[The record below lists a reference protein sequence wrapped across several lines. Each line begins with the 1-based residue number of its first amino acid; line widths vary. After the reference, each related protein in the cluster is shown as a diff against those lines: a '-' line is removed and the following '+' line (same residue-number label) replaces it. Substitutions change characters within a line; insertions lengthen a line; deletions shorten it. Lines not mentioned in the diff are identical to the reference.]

1 MSKKPTIDQM
11 RQELMANGMLSKQQR
26 EANKAKFLE
35 PSKIKDV
42 LYHGSKEPNIVEFK
56 TRKQIAD
63 ENYPDD
69 PSNDYRDERNAVFL
83 SPDPKFTRHFSVEGY
98 TDTGQAPTT
107 YPVHVQ
113 ARNPFDFD
121 KPKHRENLWKT
132 YHDIYYNPESELYAH
147 GPHDTASE
155 KTLAETRMKKRIH
168 ESHKDENNWP
178 LFENPNV
185 QQAIQDMGHDSF
197 YIRERGTK
205 NLGVYDPSRIKSAIG
220 NRGTYDTTNPDIT
233 KAKGGVISQDAMQ
246 LAVMNKGGQPKHHYP
261 YAQAHETA
269 RLNAIKMLGLHEH
282 NTAQDRAKAMGYD
295 LETFHGT
302 DAPNIESLDPE
313 RTKIVKGV
321 FSTTHPR
328 TASRYAEDNKKRAG
342 EKSAPNIIPL
352 LLKSASHKG
361 MSKFDIN
368 TINSHRERGDKG
380 AYRPEMQTAVTFDP
394 SHMRS
399 RFAAFDPSRQHE
411 SDLLAAKGGV
421 VSILRKHG
429 RPVDSDL
436 DATRKMS
443 NGHRVFIAHEQD
455 EKPREI
461 TSVSEMHGYTP
472 DQIYTVDP
480 KHFAKGGSIWNSPD
494 WKPHSEN
501 DLLQPIGA
509 SRMVGDEKL
518 LSQDNTF
525 SHGLSEF
532 PSNKKSYR
540 YLYHGEDKN
549 PIGSMQIQT
558 SGPRSKKAVIQNLY
572 VAEANRR
579 QGIASKLLDRA
590 RQDFDVKHSNDLTTA
605 GKAFAKAKKA
615 KGGRIKG
622 PQPLLPKETVKA
634 YKLFRVDQKQP
645 GKLFPLFVDAN
656 TPVEKD
662 KWVEAKVGEMTG
674 NKVKSKIGPL
684 AYRPGWH
691 AGDLPVA
698 THIGEKSDNSL
709 TAPDRR
715 PKNQVWAEV
724 EMPNDVDWQSEA
736 NRRGT
741 NKQGKLIPV
750 KAHITDQ
757 IPLGGHYRYKTNPN
771 MTGNWLI
778 GGAMKV
784 NRVLPDEEV
793 QKINKKAKVSDLPRS
808 EPINLKD
815 YGFRSGGNVQPL
827 LPKFKE

>member
-1 MSKKPTIDQM
+1 MANKPTLDEM
-11 RQELMANGMLSKQQR
+11 RLALDKVLPTHQR

-220 NRGTYDTTNPDIT
+220 NRGTYDINDPDIN
-233 KAKGGVISQDAMQ
+233 KAKGGKV
-246 LAVMNKGGQPKHHYP
+246 
-261 YAQAHETA
+261 
-269 RLNAIKMLGLHEH
+269 
-282 NTAQDRAKAMGYD
+282 
-295 LETFHGT
+295 
-302 DAPNIESLDPE
+302 
-313 RTKIVKGV
+313 
-321 FSTTHPR
+321 
-328 TASRYAEDNKKRAG
+328 
-342 EKSAPNIIPL
+342 
-352 LLKSASHKG
+352 
-361 MSKFDIN
+361 
-368 TINSHRERGDKG
+368 
-380 AYRPEMQTAVTFDP
+380 
-394 SHMRS
+394 
-399 RFAAFDPSRQHE
+399 
-411 SDLLAAKGGV
+411 
-421 VSILRKHG
+421 
-429 RPVDSDL
+429 
-436 DATRKMS
+436 
-443 NGHRVFIAHEQD
+443 
-455 EKPREI
+455 
-461 TSVSEMHGYTP
+461 
-472 DQIYTVDP
+472 
-480 KHFAKGGSIWNSPD
+480 
-494 WKPHSEN
+494 
-501 DLLQPIGA
+501 
-509 SRMVGDEKL
+509 
-518 LSQDNTF
+518 
-525 SHGLSEF
+525 
-532 PSNKKSYR
+532 
-540 YLYHGEDKN
+540 
-549 PIGSMQIQT
+549 
-558 SGPRSKKAVIQNLY
+558 
-572 VAEANRR
+572 
-579 QGIASKLLDRA
+579 
-590 RQDFDVKHSNDLTTA
+590 
-605 GKAFAKAKKA
+605 
-615 KGGRIKG
+615 KG

-793 QKINKKAKVSDLPRS
+793 KKINKKAKVSDLPRS

>member
-1 MSKKPTIDQM
+1 MNKSKTPSLDQMRHELFVKGAKKPTLDDM
-11 RQELMANGMLSKQQR
+11 RLALTKRPKRMAEKVDLTR
-26 EANKAKFLE
+26 
-35 PSKIKDV
+35 
-42 LYHGSKEPNIVEFK
+42 LYRG
-56 TRKQIAD
+56 
-63 ENYPDD
+63 
-69 PSNDYRDERNAVFL
+69 
-83 SPDPKFTRHFSVEGY
+83 G
-98 TDTGQAPTT
+98 
-107 YPVHVQ
+107 
-113 ARNPFDFD
+113 
-121 KPKHRENLWKT
+121 
-132 YHDIYYNPESELYAH
+132 YNPEPYEAQDIGAYGGLFASGTPEPASSH
-147 GPHDTASE
+147 GPHLHYTDIPTNKILTHYALNYEVPHE
-155 KTLAETRMKKRIH
+155 KVKQALIKFAPHVKEDKELFDKLHDVVVGDKGQDLRNLDD
-168 ESHKDENNWP
+168 DEILDLLRKEPGADADNEAQR
-178 LFENPNV
+178 L
-185 QQAIQDMGHDSF
+185 
-197 YIRERGTK
+197 RGQIAK
-205 NLGVYDPSRIKSAIG
+205 HLGYHAVELEDEHGLSYL
-220 NRGTYDTTNPDIT
+220 TTHGVKFKPYIT
-233 KAKGGVISQDAMQ
+233 KAKGGIV
-246 LAVMNKGGQPKHHYP
+246 
-261 YAQAHETA
+261 
-269 RLNAIKMLGLHEH
+269 
-282 NTAQDRAKAMGYD
+282 
-295 LETFHGT
+295 
-302 DAPNIESLDPE
+302 SL
-313 RTKIVKGV
+313 
-321 FSTTHPR
+321 
-328 TASRYAEDNKKRAG
+328 
-342 EKSAPNIIPL
+342 
-352 LLKSASHKG
+352 
-361 MSKFDIN
+361 
-368 TINSHRERGDKG
+368 
-380 AYRPEMQTAVTFDP
+380 
-394 SHMRS
+394 
-399 RFAAFDPSRQHE
+399 
-411 SDLLAAKGGV
+411 
-421 VSILRKHG
+421 LRKHG
-429 RPVDSDL
+429 RPAESDL
-436 DATRKMS
+436 DAMRKMS

-480 KHFAKGGSIWNSPD
+480 QHFAQHKAKGGSVPSEPGSTPIKEGHVRLYHQTDGDNLREIEKHGLLLKHAKGIEGPRAIYAGETPFYGD
-494 WKPHSEN
+494 ATKKPTLEFQVPKEHWDAPFVLRDVHPQDFISAHYPWHRHARYLEDESGIKN
-501 DLLQPIGA
+501 VLSGKFDTLK
-509 SRMVGDEKL
+509 GDE
-518 LSQDNTF
+518 
-525 SHGLSEF
+525 G
-532 PSNKKSYR
+532 
-540 YLYHGEDKN
+540 
-549 PIGSMQIQT
+549 
-558 SGPRSKKAVIQNLY
+558 KAVEYIKNKY
-572 VAEANRR
+572 
-579 QGIASKLLDRA
+579 S
-590 RQDFDVKHSNDLTTA
+590 T
-605 GKAFAKAKKA
+605 KKA